1 MLTIT
6 KVLLIVA
13 ALLGIASLIV
23 SAIARKERDK

>member
-13 ALLGIASLIV
+13 AILGIASLIV
-23 SAIARKERDK
+23 SAIAGKERGK

>member
-6 KVLLIVA
+6 KVLLIAA

-23 SAIARKERDK
+23 SAIAGKGRSK

>member
-13 ALLGIASLIV
+13 AILGIASLIV